1 MKRQIA
7 RIIPC
12 IAIILVFVFTSDLKA
27 QEGEKDRG
35 QSFSIGLPLGLY
47 NEDMHVGLEFAYPI
61 LDTLVIRLNA
71 TCLVDF
77 YRRNELTWK
86 GLENTR
92 MARPVLYPSVS
103 LIGRSPL
110 FHNLRVY
117 GGFTGGIAYV
127 NRDTPVLPHVEGFG
141 GVEFWAQKHHS
152 FFVEF
157 GGGAAITPRKI
168 DFSRGVLISGGSRF
182 YI

>member
-1 MKRQIA
+1 MKHCVG
-7 RIIPC
+7 RIIAC
-12 IAIILVFVFTSDLKA
+12 VAIVLAFVGAGDLRA
-27 QEGEKDRG
+27 QEGERDWGK
-35 QSFSIGLPLGLY
+35 SFSIGLPIGLY
-47 NEDMHVGLEFAYPI
+47 NEDMHVGLELAYPV

-71 TCLVDF
+71 TCLIDW

-86 GLENTR
+86 GLENRR
-92 MARPVLYPSVS
+92 MAKPVLYPSVS

-110 FHNLRVY
+110 FYNLRVY
-117 GGFTGGIAYV
+117 GGFTGGAAYV
-127 NRDTPVLPHVEGFG
+127 NRDMPVMPHVEGFG
-141 GVEFWAQKHHS
+141 GVEFWAQEHHS

-157 GGGAAITPRKI
+157 GGGAAITPREI